1 MHPQILIPG
10 TECGGGG
17 RCAVDKADIAEL
29 YAGLDLAYCIFFMI
43 AYLWIRGF
51 EYREGRLLERKV
63 ITVRGATP
71 SRVCERE
78 VGEWCRCA
86 PWTNPWVKRWGAPIS
101 LCGSGG

>member
-1 MHPQILIPG
+1 MLLCSAVTHHLHPQILIPG

-71 SRVCERE
+71 SCVCKRE
-78 VGEWCRCA
+78 VGE
-86 PWTNPWVKRWGAPIS
+86 
-101 LCGSGG
+101 